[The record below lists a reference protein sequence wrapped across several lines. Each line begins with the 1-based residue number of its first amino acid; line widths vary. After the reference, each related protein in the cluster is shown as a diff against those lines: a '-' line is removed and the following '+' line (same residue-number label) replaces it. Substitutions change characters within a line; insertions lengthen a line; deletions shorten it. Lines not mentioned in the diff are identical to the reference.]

1 MEPVPQRL
9 DSMSDLSNQNDIGTK
24 GDEKEVIV
32 MMEDDNQRRPR
43 SPQSR
48 LAKTVQKYLEVIK
61 SDLELMGVDVTK
73 VLPPTVHHV
82 LTTKSCHCNHDSS
95 CFLHV
100 IRKAIRGWSLG
111 YLFNAFLAAISFL
124 FNLKKVKNPAR
135 MALKVVLSTDN
146 FMFGLFPGVFS
157 MISHGV
163 LCLLRHI
170 NKHDTG
176 RNSFI
181 AGALAGFFSMFFVQ
195 NKSRSQWALF
205 LLARAVDAWYQHLVN
220 TGKIKD
226 SSFYSVAALTIC
238 NMFLVPVSWSGTP
251 YAAPKGILGFYNQ
264 AATFRPNEK
273 TLMHVW
279 RTLFHRSFKLDA
291 GPVIG
296 FTK

>member
-1 MEPVPQRL
+1 MEPGVQRL
-9 DSMSDLSNQNDIGTK
+9 DSMSDVSNPNDVGTK
-24 GDEKEVIV
+24 GLEKEVIV
-32 MMEDDNQRRPR
+32 MMEEDNQRKPR
-43 SPQSR
+43 SPQSK
-48 LAKTVQKYLEVIK
+48 LAKTVQMYLESIK
-61 SDLELMGVDVTK
+61 TDLEHMGVDVTK
-73 VLPPTVHHV
+73 VLPPTLHHI
-82 LTTKSCHCNHDSS
+82 LTAKSCHCSHDSS

-100 IRKAIRGWSLG
+100 IRKSIRGWSLG

-170 NKHDTG
+170 RKHDKG

-181 AGALAGFFSMFFVQ
+181 GGALAGFFSLFFVQ
-195 NKSRSQWALF
+195 KKSRSQWALF
-205 LLARAVDAWYQHLVN
+205 LLARSVDAWYQHLVN

-226 SSFYSVAALTIC
+226 SSIYSVIVLTIC
-238 NMFLVPVSWSGTP
+238 NMFMVPVSWSGIP

-264 AATFRPNEK
+264 AATFQPNEQ

-279 RTLFHRSFKLDA
+279 RTLFHRSLNLDA